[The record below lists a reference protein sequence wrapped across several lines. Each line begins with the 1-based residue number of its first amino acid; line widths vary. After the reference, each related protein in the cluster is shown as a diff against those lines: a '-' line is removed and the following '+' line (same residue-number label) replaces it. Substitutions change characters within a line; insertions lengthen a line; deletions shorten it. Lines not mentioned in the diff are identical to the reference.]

1 MLRISLMVSMAWR
14 EPMMPG
20 RTPRTPASAQLG
32 TASGA
37 GMSGRRQR

>member
-1 MLRISLMVSMAWR
+1 MSLIASMACM

-32 TASGA
+32 TVPGSG
-37 GMSGRRQR
+37 GSGSMQR